1 MDSSQQ
7 PKPSMSLF
15 FPVYN
20 DEATVRRVTE
30 KSIKILSEI
39 ASEYEIVIVN
49 DGSPD
54 RSGEIADELAAE
66 YPCVSVIHHETN
78 LGYGKALQSGFER
91 ACKHEWICFTDGD
104 DEYDVGELR
113 HIAKILR
120 HYDVV
125 ITFRYCKAYS
135 TWRMFVSAVYNVL
148 LRFIFNSAYRDIS
161 CGMKLVRR
169 DVVDTVKITSASP
182 FVGAEIV
189 LQCMLK
195 GYSIGEVGISTYP
208 RQFGISTS
216 TSWRNITATI
226 KDMLRFHKKIF
237 RNSPRPEID
246 TSDVKAIAQG
256 ETPAAEPKKA

>member
-1 MDSSQQ
+1 MNLPQQ

-20 DEATVRRVTE
+20 DEATVRGVTE

-39 ASEYEIVIVN
+39 AREYEIVIVN

-66 YPCVSVIHHETN
+66 YPCVSAIHHKTN

-91 ACKHEWICFTDGD
+91 ACKYEWICFTDGD

-113 HIAKILR
+113 HISKILR

-169 DVVDTVKITSASP
+169 EVVDNVEIASSSP

-195 GYSIGEVGISTYP
+195 GYAIGEVGISTYP
-208 RQFGISTS
+208 RQFGLSTS
-216 TSWRNITATI
+216 TSWRNIRATI
-226 KDMLRFHKKIF
+226 RDMLRFHKQIF
-237 RNSPRPEID
+237 RNRPRPEID
-246 TSDVKAIAQG
+246 TSDVKAIATKDAATKS
-256 ETPAAEPKKA
+256 ETP